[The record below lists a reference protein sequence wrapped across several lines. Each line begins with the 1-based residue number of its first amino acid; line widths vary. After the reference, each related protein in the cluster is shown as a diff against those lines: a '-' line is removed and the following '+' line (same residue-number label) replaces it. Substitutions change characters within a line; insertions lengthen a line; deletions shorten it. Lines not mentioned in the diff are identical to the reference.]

1 MQNYAATG
9 PLVAAPNGDSHQLIA
24 ADLRNL
30 IAQVENSMR
39 LIETT
44 MMHEAGGDQAGSTDV
59 IVLDDVTPRYAT
71 ASAALGACRVGL
83 DLALQCL
90 MDTSEQAGSDS
101 AAALRQLHL
110 FG

>member
-1 MQNYAATG
+1 MQNYAVTG
-9 PLVAAPNGDSHQLIA
+9 PLVAAPQSDSHQLIA

-39 LIETT
+39 LIEAA
-44 MMHEAGGDQAGSTDV
+44 MMHEAGGEPAGSADI

-71 ASAALGACRVGL
+71 ASAALDACKAEL
-83 DLALQCL
+83 DLALQCM
-90 MDTSEQAGSDS
+90 MDTTAPAGGD
-101 AAALRQLHL
+101 AAAIMRRLQM